1 MIRRDGNGSF
11 LAMCDG
17 CYDCKFFD
25 VADWKALMEA
35 MKKRGWW
42 KSRRR
47 REWFHFCPE
56 CVRTGRYRK

>member
-1 MIRRDGNGSF
+1 
-11 LAMCDG
+11 MCDG